1 MLGVARYAHS
11 MFIGEYRHSIDEKK
25 RLAVPSKF
33 RKELGQGAVI
43 TKGLDNCLVIY
54 PVKSWKEK
62 AEKLAALPETSKE
75 ARGYARTI
83 LAGAAPAEF
92 DQLGRIL
99 IPEYLKEYAKIEKNV
114 IITGLNNRLEVWS
127 EELWSTYRQKAED
140 NIEDFA
146 SKLGDLGI

>member
-1 MLGVARYAHS
+1 

-33 RKELGQGAVI
+33 RKELGEGAVI

-54 PVKSWKEK
+54 PVKPWKEK
-62 AEKLAALPETSKE
+62 AEKLAALPEASKE

-83 LAGAAPAEF
+83 LAGAAAAEF
-92 DQLGRIL
+92 DRLGRIL

-114 IITGLNNRLEVWS
+114 VITSLNNRLEVWS
-127 EELWSTYRQKAED
+127 EKLWDAYRKGAES
-140 NIEDFA
+140 NIEDLA
-146 SKLGDLGI
+146 SKLGDLGV

>member
-1 MLGVARYAHS
+1 

-25 RLAVPSKF
+25 RLAIPSKF
-33 RKELGQGAVI
+33 RKELGEGAII

-54 PVKSWKEK
+54 PVKSWKVK
-62 AEKLAALPETSKE
+62 AEKLAALPEASKE

-83 LAGAAPAEF
+83 LAGAKAAEF
-92 DQLGRIL
+92 DRLGRIL

-114 IITGLNNRLEVWS
+114 VITGLNNRLEVWS
-127 EELWSTYRQKAED
+127 EKLWNAYRQKAED

-146 SKLGDLGI
+146 SKLSDLGI

>member
-1 MLGVARYAHS
+1 

-33 RKELGQGAVI
+33 RKELGNGAVL

-54 PVKSWKEK
+54 PAKSWKIK
-62 AEKLAALPETSKE
+62 AEKLASLPEASRE

-92 DQLGRIL
+92 DRLGRIV
-99 IPEYLKEYAKIEKNV
+99 IPEYLKEYAKIKKNV
-114 IITGLNNRLEVWS
+114 VITGLNNRLEVWS
-127 EELWSTYRQKAED
+127 EELWNTYRQKAEES
-140 NIEDFA
+140 IEDFV
-146 SKLGDLGI
+146 SKLGDLGV